1 LIICIIDIYIYMKMA
16 LFNDVREVLY
26 DPIYLLPTDTSLV
39 NFKFI
44 FSQGLF
50 FRCIFNSFV
59 ITVIPVLSQM
69 LLGAVMGYIFA
80 KKQFWGKEFIFCSM
94 MIFIMLPQQLLIIP
108 KYIMFSDFVWINT
121 YWALIVPELWGILGV
136 FLVRQFFQTIPDD
149 YEEAAYMDGGNDFQ
163 IFFKIMI
170 PMAFPVIATVG
181 TFTFIQL
188 WNDLFQPLV
197 YMTEEAM

>member
-80 KKQFWGKEFIFCSM
+80 KKQFWGKEFIFWSM
-94 MIFIMLPQQLLIIP
+94 MIFILLHQHLFIISMYN
-108 KYIMFSDFVWINT
+108 KLLDI
-121 YWALIVPELWGILGV
+121 
-136 FLVRQFFQTIPDD
+136 
-149 YEEAAYMDGGNDFQ
+149 
-163 IFFKIMI
+163 
-170 PMAFPVIATVG
+170 
-181 TFTFIQL
+181 
-188 WNDLFQPLV
+188 
-197 YMTEEAM
+197 